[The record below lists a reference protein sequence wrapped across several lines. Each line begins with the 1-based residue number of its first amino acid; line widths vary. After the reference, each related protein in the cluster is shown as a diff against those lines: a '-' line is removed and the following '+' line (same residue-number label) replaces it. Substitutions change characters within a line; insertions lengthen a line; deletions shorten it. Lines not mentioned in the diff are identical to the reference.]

1 MMNEEMQKRLEE
13 LTPKGKKFYDLEETE
28 KKEIWIK
35 LIEEFGEKNVERF
48 FKSTGQEESLGKVA
62 VEKEQIGKVTA
73 EKKQI
78 DIKDAK
84 LRELI
89 EYYKATESKDA
100 QIYITLYKR
109 CVKSSWINKE
119 FFDLKPCFE
128 EIFFGKSQSRLSK
141 KKNDDSNTEGQKTS
155 IASPSDSSKQKSSIE
170 VESITN
176 LPLALAIRELLSSFD
191 AQNIGEDK
199 IKGLIQFKTD
209 FDKTVTPSL
218 PPERKINDS
227 GAQIISRFKSEVIAS
242 EDAIARLKELKIH
255 RLTTPISELFDFALY
270 LKDSSHK
277 SIRDIEIRDD
287 EDRLSYHYYT
297 EHKNDE
303 YIYLDDILCGNI
315 GLVWQDDCGDD
326 TKLKISDCL
335 KLQRERDEG
344 KLEAEFDIH
353 KTKDARIY
361 ACYSIS
367 QNPYLSAELANEVVG
382 ITESAFEYFPYPK
395 DFQAMI
401 DAIHTNIYKKF
412 PGVTVRNGQVNN
424 DRTAF
429 ETAFKDFEK
438 LDSAMWYKGIELTS
452 NKYSSKKT
460 VLAKKL
466 GESNNDYRKYI
477 QLKSEWVWSISIILD
492 NFWIDDDCY
501 GINFTKS
508 QIAEY
513 ALFVLCEVQHDEII
527 SHLKQKLIDDKKH
540 EKLLLKDYDFDILA
554 GILSISANIHLI
566 IRRLLAVSTGK
577 SEKEKLYKV
586 YSDWRG
592 TADDILGKNPEE
604 LIGKIE
610 EHPDLYGDLW
620 YSFQE
625 IWTGMRFWL
634 KDYNIDSTRVLKLA
648 NDGWQR
654 EKYYSKLQEKV
665 DEDNMSMS
673 LFTYLIVCYCFGCE
687 DNKKKALEDM
697 RSMSSE
703 IVKAVAKNIKDELKS
718 FGSASN
724 KYKKALEDLKGSID
738 GK

>member
-1 MMNEEMQKRLEE
+1 MMNEEIQKKLDALTEGKNFKDLALDKKEKILSELIKKFGLEE
-13 LTPKGKKFYDLEETE
+13 VQKFFKNTGQTDNQEEKLEYAKTQESNATAFSPELYKDKISSRSVEIDIFNPKLKLPFSEIFKKKF
-28 KKEIWIK
+28 
-35 LIEEFGEKNVERF
+35 EKN
-48 FKSTGQEESLGKVA
+48 ES
-62 VEKEQIGKVTA
+62 
-73 EKKQI
+73 
-78 DIKDAK
+78 
-84 LRELI
+84 R
-89 EYYKATESKDA
+89 
-100 QIYITLYKR
+100 
-109 CVKSSWINKE
+109 
-119 FFDLKPCFE
+119 
-128 EIFFGKSQSRLSK
+128 
-141 KKNDDSNTEGQKTS
+141 KNN
-155 IASPSDSSKQKSSIE
+155 SDQKSSVEFKSDQKSSVEFKSIQNIE
-170 VESITN
+170 
-176 LPLALAIRELLSSFD
+176 LALAIRELLSSFD
-191 AQNIGEDK
+191 TQDIGEDK
-199 IKGLIQFKTD
+199 IKGLERFRKEFK
-209 FDKTVTPSL
+209 KVVAPAL

-227 GAQIISRFKSEVIAS
+227 GTQIISKFKSEVITS
-242 EDAIARLKELKIH
+242 KDAISRLRELKTH
-255 RLTTPISELFDFALY
+255 RLTTPISELFDFVLY

-303 YIYLDDILCGNI
+303 YIYLDDILFGNI
-315 GLVWQDDCGDD
+315 GLVWQDDCSDD

-412 PGVTVRNGQVNN
+412 PDVALQSENN
-424 DRTAF
+424 NKDEKTAF
-429 ETAFKDFEK
+429 EKLFEAFEK
-438 LDSAMWYKGIELTS
+438 LDNAIWHPGMELS
-452 NKYSSKKT
+452 INEHRSKKT

-466 GESNNDYRKYI
+466 GETNNDYRKYI
-477 QLKSEWVWSISIILD
+477 QVRSEWLWAIADIMD
-492 NFWIDDDCY
+492 TFWVDDYCY
-501 GINFTKS
+501 GIELTKS
-508 QIAEY
+508 QIVEY
-513 ALFVLCEVQHDEII
+513 AFFALFETQHDEII

-540 EKLLLKDYDFDILA
+540 EKLLLKDYDFYILA

-703 IVKAVAKNIKDELKS
+703 IVKAVAKNIKDELES

>member
-89 EYYKATESKDA
+89 EYYKATESKVA

-109 CVKSSWINKE
+109 CVKSSWINTLIFESTKDFKTI
-119 FFDLKPCFE
+119 FFDKS
-128 EIFFGKSQSRLSK
+128 GKR
-141 KKNDDSNTEGQKTS
+141 KNDDLNPEEQKTS
-155 IASPSDSSKQKSSIE
+155 STSSSDSNKQKSSIE
-170 VESITN
+170 VESIAY

-191 AQNIGEDK
+191 AQDIGEDK
-199 IKGLIQFKTD
+199 IKGLERFWKEFK
-209 FDKTVTPSL
+209 KVVAPAL
-218 PPERKINDS
+218 PPERKMNDS
-227 GAQIISRFKSEVIAS
+227 GTQIISKFKSEVITS
-242 EDAIARLKELKIH
+242 KDAISRLRELKTH

-501 GINFTKS
+501 GIELTKS
-508 QIAEY
+508 QIVEY
-513 ALFVLCEVQHDEII
+513 AFFALCEVQNDEII
-527 SHLKQKLIDDKKH
+527 SYLKQKLMGDKKY
-540 EKLLLKDYDFDILA
+540 ESLLLKDYDFHILA

-634 KDYNIDSTRVLKLA
+634 NNYEIGGDRMLKLA
-648 NDGWQR
+648 KDGWNR
-654 EKYYSKLQEKV
+654 EKYYSDLRHEKA
-665 DEDNMSMS
+665 DKYNMSMS
-673 LFTYLIVCYCFGCE
+673 LFTYLIVCYCFGDE
-687 DNKKKALEDM
+687 DNKKKAA
-697 RSMSSE
+697 
-703 IVKAVAKNIKDELKS
+703 IVT
-718 FGSASN
+718 
-724 KYKKALEDLKGSID
+724 
-738 GK
+738 GKQIGRAHV